1 MPELSI
7 GMMITIIFTE
17 AASVV
22 NVTKD
27 SNSMEW
33 IRFFLLFQA
42 KPIMQHLRL
51 VAAMFVSESC
61 QNYVN
66 YEKVL
71 LFISKS
77 LASKPLEMKYHDPWI
92 EHRGSRMKDNIPEL
106 HPQDDDER

>member
-1 MPELSI
+1 MKLSADD
-7 GMMITIIFTE
+7 MITIIFTG
-17 AASVV
+17 ATSVV

-27 SNSMEW
+27 LNSMEW
-33 IRFFLLFQA
+33 IRFFSLFQA

-77 LASKPLEMKYHDPWI
+77 LASKPSEMKYHDRWM
-92 EHRGSRMKDNIPEL
+92 EHCGSRMKDNIPEL